1 MARAFVCSAW
11 NRGVPDMRDHTNP
24 STRSTGIHPRPDGS
38 SEFFNYVSQ
47 VRDHCQC
54 LLELNESTQAEKVTA
69 CSNDMIAANL
79 AAIAGRFSFINIGK
93 LTGYHPETVRR
104 YLRGESRIPA
114 EFVSRFCISMRV
126 PLAQV
131 LLQRTPRVQIEP
143 KANSAPTSP
152 ESSTDC
158 RQPNLPENGQPSGE
172 RPLRLKA
179 SRLTQERTGTGPG
192 DHDMELR

>member
-1 MARAFVCSAW
+1 
-11 NRGVPDMRDHTNP
+11 MRDHANP

-54 LLELNESTQAEKVTA
+54 LLELNESAQAQKVTA
-69 CSNDMIAANL
+69 CSNDVIAANL
-79 AAIAGRFSFINIGK
+79 AAIADKFSFINIGK
-93 LTGYHPETVRR
+93 LTGFHPETVRR

-131 LLQRTPRVQIEP
+131 LFQRTPKVQIEP
-143 KANSAPTSP
+143 KANRAPTSP
-152 ESSTDC
+152 KSVTEC
-158 RQPNLPENGQPSGE
+158 RPPNLPESGQPGGE
-172 RPLRLKA
+172 IPFRLKA
-179 SRLTQERTGTGPG
+179 SRLVQENTDAGPG
-192 DHDMELR
+192 DHDSELR